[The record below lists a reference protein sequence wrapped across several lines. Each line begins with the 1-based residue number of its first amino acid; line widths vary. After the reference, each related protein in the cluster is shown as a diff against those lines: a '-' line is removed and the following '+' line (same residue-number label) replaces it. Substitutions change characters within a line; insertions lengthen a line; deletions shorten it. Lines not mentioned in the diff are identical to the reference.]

1 MSDQYDQNN
10 RGVFFQPHPDQNLI
24 GQGRLNAD
32 GADNR
37 IVIVREKLSRD
48 GDPVRSVYM
57 RVGVLFDNDKKGND
71 KAPDLSGPLDIP
83 AGWGMSGWK
92 GKTESGQ
99 HYVSLQVQPPF
110 SKEGGGDFSSG
121 NNSNSG
127 SKPTPDY
134 DEIPF

>member
-83 AGWGMSGWK
+83 ANWRMSGWK

-110 SKEGGGDFSSG
+110 NKDGGDFGGSSAPKA
-121 NNSNSG
+121 NQALDNAF
-127 SKPTPDY
+127 D